1 MTQRFASGQRALAIC
16 DICGFQY
23 ELRELRNLVK
33 KNKVTEL
40 KACPECW
47 NPDHPQN
54 RLGEFPVDDPQ
65 AIRNP
70 RPDFA
75 ELPASRAHIQ
85 PADANNMSAFG
96 HVGEVVIIG
105 AEDGNVIQPSGS
117 VSATGGVGTVSISS
131 FTSFAVTVA
140 NPGVGNRYYIDGVL
154 QATIN
159 LSEGSTYRLDQSDS
173 SNSGHP
179 LKFSTTSDGTHGGG
193 TEYTTGVTYVGSP
206 GSAGAYTQ
214 IVVAA
219 SAPTLYYYCSNH
231 SGMGGQANTP

>member
-23 ELRELRNLVK
+23 ELRELRNLVE

-75 ELPASRAHIQ
+75 ELPASRARIEVV
-85 PADANNMSAFG
+85 DANNMSAFG
-96 HVGEVVIIG
+96 QVG
-105 AEDGNVIQPSGS
+105 Q
-117 VSATGGVGTVSISS
+117 VSISI
-131 FTSFAVTVA
+131 T
-140 NPGVGNRYYIDGVL
+140 
-154 QATIN
+154 
-159 LSEGSTYRLDQSDS
+159 
-173 SNSGHP
+173 
-179 LKFSTTSDGTHGGG
+179 
-193 TEYTTGVTYVGSP
+193 
-206 GSAGAYTQ
+206 
-214 IVVAA
+214 
-219 SAPTLYYYCSNH
+219 
-231 SGMGGQANTP
+231 

>member
-1 MTQRFASGQRALAIC
+1 MTQRFASSQRALAIC

-75 ELPASRAHIQ
+75 ELAASRAHIE
-85 PADANNMSAFG
+85 PIDPSIVVGFG
-96 HVGEVVIIG
+96 KVGEVTI
-105 AEDGNVIQPSGS
+105 
-117 VSATGGVGTVSISS
+117 SI
-131 FTSFAVTVA
+131 T
-140 NPGVGNRYYIDGVL
+140 
-154 QATIN
+154 
-159 LSEGSTYRLDQSDS
+159 
-173 SNSGHP
+173 
-179 LKFSTTSDGTHGGG
+179 
-193 TEYTTGVTYVGSP
+193 
-206 GSAGAYTQ
+206 
-214 IVVAA
+214 
-219 SAPTLYYYCSNH
+219 
-231 SGMGGQANTP
+231 